1 MLCAEITDKRQT
13 SNIIRYVYCLC
24 VITIVVTVYLY
35 VQNTERE
42 LFLL

>member
-13 SNIIRYVYCLC
+13 SNIIRYVYSLC
-24 VITIVVTVYLY
+24 VMPIVVTVYY

-42 LFLL
+42 LSLF